1 MDDYLRRLERLAAT
15 GDYVSRQ
22 QWKGALVRAGFPDP
36 DEEALKAPLTE
47 WEESQKHYDDLA
59 WQRTTAGRMGWDF
72 EPRSG
77 CGKAHH
83 TWGHRGWNNRNSKRK
98 TIRTH
103 RNGSRKNHRLRP
115 VSHEQ
120 KIEQKIE
127 APHERRRKKRFG
139 GREHRYD
146 HEWIEKQQTGR
157 WRVVYKFSKPDLDE

>member
-1 MDDYLRRLERLAAT
+1 MDDYLRRLERQAAS

-22 QWKGALVRAGFPDP
+22 QWKAALARAGLPDP

-59 WQRTTAGRMGWDF
+59 WQRTTAGRMGWDW

-83 TWGHRGWNNRNSKRK
+83 VWGHRGWNNRNSKRK

-103 RNGSRKNHRLRP
+103 RNGSRKNHRLRAEAP
-115 VSHEQ
+115 DEEI
-120 KIEQKIE
+120 KNE
-127 APHERRRKKRFG
+127 APHERRRKKRLG
-139 GREHRYD
+139 GKEHRCRCD
-146 HEWIEKQQTGR
+146 WVQDQRTGR
-157 WRVVYKFSKPDLDE
+157 WRVVYRYGVPDLDE